1 MAFSDHCRE
10 MFYLGTTLL
19 TLCFRPTFLAAKVR
33 TTLFDVCHL
42 FMETDRLPR
51 QARYKHQGKPN
62 GKTAVFVCR
71 NGPSGAPWSGFVSS
85 DFGAINKLVSGHK
98 VVPNIS
104 MAISQ

>member
-1 MAFSDHCRE
+1 

-51 QARYKHQGKPN
+51 QARAKHTTENSQNTRCVSREQEWSDPGYW
-62 GKTAVFVCR
+62 VFLLFCPEKWVLLWYLLR
-71 NGPSGAPWSGFVSS
+71 G
-85 DFGAINKLVSGHK
+85 IH
-98 VVPNIS
+98 I
-104 MAISQ
+104 